1 MREESGQPQKV
12 MLILMAMAFLAI
24 FATSI
29 VYRLEHPATK
39 IALKTSKAAQ
49 DQQAEHLQHLMKD
62 LKDNPDNL
70 ETILQVAVLF
80 MEMNAPEK
88 AKGFIEK
95 ALALDPGNKHA
106 QAMRAGMLYALK
118 SYPEAAEALGEL
130 VKADPKDAW
139 AHYNLGIVL
148 KYQLG
153 SEEKAREHFARVLTL
168 EPNDSDLRQR
178 ALHEIEH
185 KDEQAN

>member
-1 MREESGQPQKV
+1 

-29 VYRLEHPATK
+29 MYRFEHPVTK
-39 IALKTSKAAQ
+39 IALKTSKPAQ

-62 LKDNPDNL
+62 LKDKPDNL
-70 ETILQVAVLF
+70 ETILQVAALF

-118 SYPEAAEALGEL
+118 SYPEAAEALGDI
-130 VKADPKDAW
+130 VNADPKDAW

-148 KYQLG
+148 KYHLK
-153 SEEKAREHFARVLTL
+153 EDDKAREHFARVLAL
-168 EPNDSDLRQR
+168 APDDKDLRQR
-178 ALHEIEH
+178 AVHEL
-185 KDEQAN
+185 EQGDKPEE